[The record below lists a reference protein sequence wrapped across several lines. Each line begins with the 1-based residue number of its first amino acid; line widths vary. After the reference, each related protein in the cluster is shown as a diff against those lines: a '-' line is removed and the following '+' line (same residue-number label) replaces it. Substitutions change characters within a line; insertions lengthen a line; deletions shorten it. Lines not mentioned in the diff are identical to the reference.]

1 MNPREKD
8 NRMKRNVEAKEEALI
23 LNALSTK
30 PWVYSERTLDELID
44 QHHADY
50 GQKVR
55 AYALEVY
62 NQRNS
67 R

>member
-1 MNPREKD
+1 
-8 NRMKRNVEAKEEALI
+8 MKRIITETHRRAI

-30 PWVYSERTLDELID
+30 PWVYSERGLDELID